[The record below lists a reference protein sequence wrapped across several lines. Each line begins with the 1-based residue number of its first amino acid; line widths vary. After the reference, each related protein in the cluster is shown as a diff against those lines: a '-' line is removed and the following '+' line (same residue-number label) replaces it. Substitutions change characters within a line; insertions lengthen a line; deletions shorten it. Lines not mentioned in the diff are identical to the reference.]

1 MTQAMATKHSRRGL
15 LARMLLAAAVAPVMG
30 VRLTDDVSADKK
42 KKKNKRK
49 EAHVGISVSACE
61 NEGGTAEVIEKP
73 GGTTVNCTGSEN
85 GDWSC
90 THTSQSSRCYYE
102 HPAPTDMPHQPLAP
116 ETPLAGPT
124 QHGDRPLQPVT
135 PYADPADGAGQPL
148 E

>member
-1 MTQAMATKHSRRGL
+1 MQTAMATTVSRRTCL
-15 LARMLLAAAVAPVMG
+15 SRLLLAAAVAPVMG
-30 VRLTDDVSADKK
+30 AMLADTADANKK

-61 NEGGTAEVIEKP
+61 NENGTVEVIERP
-73 GGTTVNCTGSEN
+73 GGTTVNCTDSDN

-102 HPAPTDMPHQPLAP
+102 HTAPTDMPNQPLAP
-116 ETPLAGPT
+116 ETPFAGPT
-124 QHGDRPLQPVT
+124 QHGDRPLQPAS
-135 PYADPADGAGQPL
+135 PYADPLDGAGQPL